1 MTAKLTVLG
10 SSSQGNGYLL
20 ECGEDKLILECG
32 VPAKE
37 VLKLINWESKSVG
50 AVLCSHRV
58 AIQITPNSSNNTNY
72 SE

>member
-20 ECGEDKLILECG
+20 EVGEDKLILECG

-37 VLKLINWESKSVG
+37 MLKLINWESKKVAG
-50 AVLCSHRV
+50 CLTSHR
-58 AIQITPNSSNNTNY
+58 
-72 SE
+72 

>member
-1 MTAKLTVLG
+1 MSAKLTVLG

-37 VLKLINWESKSVG
+37 VLKLINWESKKVG
-50 AVLCSHRV
+50 AVVCTHR
-58 AIQITPNSSNNTNY
+58 
-72 SE
+72 